1 MNLKKKVTWGALLLG
16 MLPGAVVAL
25 TVGWTAVQGGKAQ
38 LQNIIGTT
46 EKLDAQ
52 TLTQQ
57 YEVQVGRAIA
67 VTSFGVGAVLLLVS
81 GAVAWACSRVVT
93 KPITDFTATAK
104 KMADDLC
111 KGKGDLS
118 RRIDESRK
126 DEIGEIAK
134 AFNIWIES
142 SQILIAKLATTQQ
155 QVAGANEDINNLA
168 GHTARA
174 LSRQQTETE
183 QVATAMN
190 EMTATVQE
198 VARNAVVAAEA
209 ARNADEDAKSGHEVV
224 SKAIQ
229 ALGGLNLEFERA
241 TEVMRKLA
249 NDSTSIGSVLA
260 VIREIADQ
268 TNLLALNAAI
278 EAARAGEQG
287 RGFAVVAD
295 EVRTLA
301 SRTQQSTREIEGIIE
316 QLQGRSKQAVQVMDA
331 SRTAVRQCV
340 EQAAQADNA
349 LDIITSRVTVI
360 DQMNAQIASAAE
372 EQSKVA
378 EEINRNVVNISHVT
392 EESTEAARQA
402 EQASRR
408 LSDVSNEL
416 ANYCS
421 LFKGYS
427 V

>member
-1 MNLKKKVTWGALLLG
+1 MG